1 MDDRTLSEVRKK
13 FVQLMRTDPPPPI
26 MGLPREPLA
35 PIFDRW
41 VAKRF
46 SPDEVGAIFRYELVY
61 GQRALSDWFA
71 EVLVEAGQFH
81 ARRLAS

>member
-13 FVQLMRTDPPPPI
+13 FVTLMRTDPPPPV
-26 MGLPREPLA
+26 MGMPREPLA

-46 SPDEVGAIFRYELVY
+46 SPDEVSAIFQYEMVY
-61 GQRALSDWFA
+61 GPRALSDWFA
-71 EVLVEAGQFH
+71 EVLVEAGLFTT
-81 ARRLAS
+81 RRAAC